1 MKDARSHFDGSALKI
16 VSILVL
22 SLNLA
27 RMLASLVEALF
38 LVCYQE
44 PILGS
49 CRYTVFTDAKN
60 MDPKKV
66 LFALKEKD

>member
-1 MKDARSHFDGSALKI
+1 MGKAGSSPTKLCAPCSNNVDGSALKI

-60 MDPKKV
+60 M
-66 LFALKEKD
+66 